1 MATSGCFDGKK
12 EKNCFVWPERK
23 AGGECGTP
31 WWAACCQNWRKF
43 HRIRSQ
49 GWIMEI
55 GKSLEKKL
63 TCKRDFS
70 NILPTVLRLML
81 KDPFKQS
88 VRTRWRSGIHSGPLG
103 GWWVGL
109 GHFSNWRNIKWMVI
123 IIVNK
128 NSKEKLLGNFFQ
140 SWLQTCLPRRTF
152 HHTFVNQFI
161 SVRFP
166 PHLDRSQS
174 LF

>member
-1 MATSGCFDGKK
+1 MSSPLMGGLLPKLKKVSPNQISGLDNGDWQEFG
-12 EKNCFVWPERK
+12 
-23 AGGECGTP
+23 
-31 WWAACCQNWRKF
+31 
-43 HRIRSQ
+43 
-49 GWIMEI
+49 
-55 GKSLEKKL
+55 KKL

-166 PHLDRSQS
+166 PHPND
-174 LF
+174 